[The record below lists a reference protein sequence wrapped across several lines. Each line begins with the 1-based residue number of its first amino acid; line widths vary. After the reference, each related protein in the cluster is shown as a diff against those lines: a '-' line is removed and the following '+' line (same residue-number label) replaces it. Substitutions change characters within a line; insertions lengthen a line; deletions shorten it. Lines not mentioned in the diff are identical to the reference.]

1 MAIMVGATVM
11 RDASGNI
18 NDLWTIYNNSLSILL
33 ATNNAT
39 TAIENNTV
47 ITNDD
52 DQILWSIYG
61 TAFNCSTALKCNY
74 GSHNSFEVFA

>member
-18 NDLWTIYNNSLSILL
+18 NDLWTIYNNSLSVLL

-39 TAIENNTV
+39 TAIGNSTV

-52 DQILWSIYG
+52 DQIPWSIYG
-61 TAFNCSTALKCNY
+61 TAFNCTTKCNY
-74 GSHNSFEVFA
+74 GSHNSFEVLA